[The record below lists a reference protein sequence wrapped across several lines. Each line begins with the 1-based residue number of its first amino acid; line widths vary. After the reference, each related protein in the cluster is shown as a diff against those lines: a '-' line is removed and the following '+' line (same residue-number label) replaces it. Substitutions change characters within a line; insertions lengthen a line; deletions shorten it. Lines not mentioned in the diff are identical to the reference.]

1 MAGIVNDIHD
11 SPMWKEH
18 FHEGGLF
25 HGNPHGIAQSL
36 CLNIMGLTLGVKT
49 GQLILCSQLFWATAQ
64 SSKEHQFAILVFVGI
79 IPSQKNEGEPKNLD
93 AYLEVL
99 VDEMILFITY

>member
-1 MAGIVNDIHD
+1 
-11 SPMWKEH
+11 
-18 FHEGGLF
+18 
-25 HGNPHGIAQSL
+25 
-36 CLNIMGLTLGVKT
+36 MGLTLGVKT

-79 IPSQKNEGEPKNLD
+79 IPSQKNEGEPENLD